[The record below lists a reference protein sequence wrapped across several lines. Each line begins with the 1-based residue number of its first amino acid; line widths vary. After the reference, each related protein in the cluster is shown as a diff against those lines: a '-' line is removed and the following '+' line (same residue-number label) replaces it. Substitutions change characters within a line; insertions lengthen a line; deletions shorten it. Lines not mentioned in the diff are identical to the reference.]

1 MFISPYLK
9 NCSCL
14 VDFGKI
20 TGVLHPCE
28 KAKNDV
34 RMAKLLKIPLQA
46 VIISKK
52 KLLNGVKNYE

>member
-1 MFISPYLK
+1 MFISPYNK
-9 NCSCL
+9 KCSCL
-14 VDFGKI
+14 VDVGKI

-46 VIISKK
+46 VIISK
-52 KLLNGVKNYE
+52 